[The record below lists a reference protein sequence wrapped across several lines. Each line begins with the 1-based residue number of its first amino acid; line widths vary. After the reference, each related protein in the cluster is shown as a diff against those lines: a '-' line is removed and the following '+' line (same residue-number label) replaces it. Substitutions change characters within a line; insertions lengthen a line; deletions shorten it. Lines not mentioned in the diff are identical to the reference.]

1 MYNQPNDLQSNYGNQ
16 QNFQRQND
24 DPMKEI
30 KKNYGEY
37 LRQQIKFNEEKKKQE
52 KFGGPASRQQD
63 DYYKMNDIS
72 NQQYQIPQEKQGY
85 LRNRNDSNSDQISN
99 KSPNGKVYGEYL
111 KKQMDEK
118 RNNANVN
125 TDFKQQKI
133 QELQERMA
141 ARNDN
146 PYGKGGSGAPLIG
159 KNGEIISSRKPDTSL
174 VQYDYLGGKN
184 QDSSN
189 SITTSQPSYSLGRQ
203 QYASQ
208 QQSMHESLANKIN
221 EKLHFKSKDQSYL
234 DKKDFYRENIN
245 YNIEQSILTGAKN
258 NYNEKDSL
266 KPVQS
271 DNATNFRRNNKR
283 LIDSENQNE
292 ADFLRKEKQKQEISN
307 ALQEQIMLKDR
318 KKQQEKERERE
329 EELKIEERVKKERE
343 QIERQLKEEEEKKK
357 KKAADII
364 QENEDLKKQK
374 KNKIIPYHLDEG
386 TPQKSK
392 DYQKPQM
399 QKQNTF
405 DNSGLSKNNI
415 NNYNNSQPSQ
425 QLNNT
430 NNIMDFQTIFTNYQ
444 QPNFNI
450 YNAQNQNYAQQLQQ
464 NSSKNM
470 YSSIPY
476 NYSPNNDI
484 LSNTFHLQRMAL
496 NSQEMRSR
504 DIAPEIDN
512 MKQQIQDQYKNLQ
525 LDVHRAK
532 LENIQAIDDRNK
544 YGTASRQQ
552 INPYTIDYS
561 DFNTYSNN
569 NNNLNNYGNQ
579 YNQNMYRQQYT
590 KSRESTGY
598 QSQRRQVSSA
608 DNNQLNVI
616 QNKPTAYDRQ
626 EEYNIQSLDA
636 ESKMIPMD
644 LIDHLKQK
652 DKLTMSQLINYDQ
665 DYSQNTIINNQAEQ
679 DLNPNTKIWDIP
691 TMNSDITKDIDK
703 ILSHQSHQIQQTV
716 MMQQKEEELM
726 RQKYSS
732 QSQHRTKIKSET
744 TFNMAAK
751 GILDQTGYSHHSNN
765 RNEESNPK
773 RINQNQF
780 QNNNFEENNQNFNT
794 TNQFQKENYYGE
806 QNNNLQN
813 LNMSD
818 LQLKFEREN
827 DINRKQGNQD
837 EPQQQQQNRDAYQNR
852 DQLFDYK
859 RDHEYDQ
866 QENQDEDSDEIKKQ
880 KALREI
886 RERFHLST
894 VNEDFNEKT
903 RQLSTILETG
913 KYQDNKE
920 LYESLRNVEHPDF
933 YKLDEL
939 IKQFKSSHIQNNDKY
954 N

>member
-1 MYNQPNDLQSNYGNQ
+1 
-16 QNFQRQND
+16 
-24 DPMKEI
+24 MKEI
-30 KKNYGEY
+30 KKNYGDY

-52 KFGGPASRQQD
+52 KFGGAGSKQQD

-72 NQQYQIPQEKQGY
+72 NQQYQIPQEKQPY
-85 LRNRNDSNSDQISN
+85 QRNRNDSNSDQISN
-99 KSPNGKVYGEYL
+99 KSPNGKIYGEYL
-111 KKQMDEK
+111 KKQIDEK
-118 RNNANVN
+118 KNNANVN

-184 QDSSN
+184 QDN

-203 QYASQ
+203 QYFPQ
-208 QQSMHESLANKIN
+208 QLSMHESLTNKIN
-221 EKLHFKSKDQSYL
+221 EKLHFKSKDQSNF
-234 DKKDFYRENIN
+234 DKKDFYRENID
-245 YNIEQSILTGAKN
+245 YNIEQSILTGGKN

-266 KPVQS
+266 KPVKS

-307 ALQEQIMLKDR
+307 ALQEQILLKDR

-343 QIERQLKEEEEKKK
+343 QIERQRKEEEEKKK
-357 KKAADII
+357 KKAADIQ
-364 QENEDLKKQK
+364 QENEELKKQK

-386 TPQKSK
+386 TPQKTQEQ
-392 DYQKPQM
+392 QKPSI

-415 NNYNNSQPSQ
+415 NNYNNSQATQ

-430 NNIMDFQTIFTNYQ
+430 NNINDFLTVYTNYL
-444 QPNFNI
+444 QPNYNI
-450 YNAQNQNYAQQLQQ
+450 YNSQNQNYAKQLQQ

-484 LSNTFHLQRMAL
+484 SSNTFYLQRMAL
-496 NSQEMRSR
+496 NSQELRNR

-532 LENIQAIDDRNK
+532 LENIQAIDERNK

-561 DFNTYSNN
+561 DFNTYNSNN
-569 NNNLNNYGNQ
+569 INNLNNYGNQ
-579 YNQNMYRQQYT
+579 YNQNIYRYT

-608 DNNQLNVI
+608 DNNQLNII
-616 QNKPTAYDRQ
+616 QNKPQAYDRQ

-665 DYSQNTIINNQAEQ
+665 DYSQNTIINNQAGQ
-679 DLNPNTKIWDIP
+679 DLNPNTQIWDIP

-716 MMQQKEEELM
+716 MMQQKEEELL

-732 QSQHRTKIKSET
+732 QSQHRNKIKSET

-751 GILDQTGYSHHSNN
+751 GILDQTGYSHHSSSRNGENN
-765 RNEESNPK
+765 TKRNT
-773 RINQNQF
+773 QNQF
-780 QNNNFEENNQNFNT
+780 QNNNFEENNQNFST
-794 TNQFQKENYYGE
+794 KNQFQKDHNYDE
-806 QNNNLQN
+806 QNSNLQN

-818 LQLKFEREN
+818 LQLKFERDN
-827 DINRKQGNQD
+827 DIHRNQGNQQD
-837 EPQQQQQNRDAYQNR
+837 QLQKRDTLQNR

-859 RDHEYDQ
+859 RNHEQDQ
-866 QENQDEDSDEIKKQ
+866 QENYDEDSDEIKKQ

-920 LYESLRNVEHPDF
+920 LYESLRNVEDPDF

-939 IKQFKSSHIQNNDKY
+939 IKQFKSTHIQNNDRY